1 MGGLLVV
8 YLAVPVVA
16 FFIRLGRSN
25 NRGFNSPG
33 LYNALWVSVVSATVA
48 TLLIALLGIPLAYS
62 LARARGRLSGLIGIV
77 VQLPLA
83 LPPLMSG
90 ILLIYMVGPYTTIG
104 KLFHGRLT
112 GSVGG
117 IVLAQAF
124 VSAPFLV
131 IAARSAFA
139 ALDPALDDAAATMGH
154 RSLARFFRVSLPGAA
169 AGITAG
175 LLLTWLRA
183 FGEYG
188 ATVLLSYHPYSL
200 PVYTDV
206 QFSGSGLPT
215 TQAPTAL
222 ALVAAVVAVGI
233 SRVRRPKQLRAATSL
248 PEPRPPGVI
257 QPTNVGFDLDA
268 TVGTFHLRLA
278 HQAESHRLAIL
289 GPSGSGKSVTLR
301 ALAGLL
307 GPEAGPVSYGD
318 EAMRNVLT

>member
-25 NRGFNSPG
+25 NRGFNTPG

-154 RSLARFFRVSLPGAA
+154 RFLARFFRVSLPGAGS
-169 AGITAG
+169 GIAAG

-222 ALVAAVVAVGI
+222 ALIAAVVVVAL
-233 SRVRRPKQLRAATSL
+233 SRLRRPR
-248 PEPRPPGVI
+248 PNPR
-257 QPTNVGFDLDA
+257 Q
-268 TVGTFHLRLA
+268 
-278 HQAESHRLAIL
+278 
-289 GPSGSGKSVTLR
+289 KM
-301 ALAGLL
+301 
-307 GPEAGPVSYGD
+307 PEARSPTVTQ
-318 EAMRNVLT
+318 ATTV